1 MDLIKKKAKK
11 AGSIS
16 SSDLVLFA
24 FATAFFSRILDYAGV
39 PSLIN
44 FFHFIAISFA
54 CVFTLANSQIRDPQ
68 RVRVIWNLI
77 VGLFIFFTTI
87 VISAFINRA
96 GAINAVL
103 DFVLLTEPFLLILS
117 MMALSL
123 SMEQFLK
130 FRRWLIGFLFSHLF
144 IAYAQKYI
152 FRVDTWEHLNL
163 EPSDRI
169 QGVFFLSGA
178 GHVVGASVSL
188 TFALYY
194 LISAKETPLWFR
206 IVVAL
211 AAIWHVILSDA
222 KQVILAFMVA
232 GIILF
237 LLKLNDIGL
246 FIQYVLAGSSFGYA
260 FWWCTQNLEA
270 FKAYN
275 TWSDPELYGPDGDAT
290 LLKTVAFRVIPSHYE
305 SILNWFFGLGPGH
318 TVGRLGGWMVH
329 QYKDLLTPLGVT
341 IHQASFDVWSEVSR
355 YFIGSRS
362 SMFSPLFGW
371 AGIWGDLG
379 LVGLATYLYL
389 AWLVWHYVCV
399 EDISKF
405 FLLTV
410 FVFGLIFSQME
421 EPGYML
427 SVAAIIG
434 LRWQEIQLKKQ
445 QRMFDLMQDLD

>member
-1 MDLIKKKAKK
+1 MDLIRKKKKRS
-11 AGSIS
+11 GLVSNT
-16 SSDLVLFA
+16 DLVLFA
-24 FATAFFSRILDYAGV
+24 FATAFFSRILDYVGA

-44 FFHFIAISFA
+44 FFHFIVISFT
-54 CVFTLANSQIRDPQ
+54 CIYTLVNSQVKDPK
-68 RVRVIWNLI
+68 VVKIIWNL
-77 VGLFIFFTTI
+77 VTGLFIFFTVI
-87 VISAFINRA
+87 IISAIVNQA

-103 DFVLLTEPFLLILS
+103 DFALLAEPFLLIVT
-117 MMALSL
+117 MLSL
-123 SMEQFLK
+123 SLSKEKFIK
-130 FRRWLIGFLFSHLF
+130 FRRWLTTFLFSHLF

-152 FRVDTWEHLNL
+152 FRVDTWEKLHL
-163 EPSDRI
+163 EPADRI

-188 TFALYY
+188 SFACYY
-194 LISAKETPLWFR
+194 FISAKKTPLWLR
-206 IVVAL
+206 IIVVL
-211 AAIWHVILSDA
+211 AALWHVILSDA

-232 GIILF
+232 WVILF
-237 LLKLNDIGL
+237 LLKLNNPL
-246 FIQYVLAGSSFGYA
+246 LSIQYILAGSIFGYA

-270 FKAYN
+270 FRAYN

-290 LLKTVAFRVIPSHYE
+290 MLKTAAFRVIPNHYD

-318 TVGRLGGWMVH
+318 TIGRLGGWMVH
-329 QYKDLLTPLGVT
+329 QYKNLLTPLGVT
-341 IHQASFDVWSEVSR
+341 IHQASFDVWAEVSK

-362 SMFSPLFGW
+362 SLFSPLFSW

-389 AWLVWHYVCV
+389 AWLVWHYLCI

-405 FLLTV
+405 LLITV

-427 SVAAIIG
+427 SIAAIVG
-434 LRWQEIQLKKQ
+434 LHWQEKQ
-445 QRMFDLMQDLD
+445 FSH